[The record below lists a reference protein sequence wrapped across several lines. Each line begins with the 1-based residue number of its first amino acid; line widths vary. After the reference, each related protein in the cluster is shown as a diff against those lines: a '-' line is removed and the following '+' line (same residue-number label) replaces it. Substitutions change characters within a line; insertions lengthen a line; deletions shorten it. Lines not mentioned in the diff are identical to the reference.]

1 MLDKLLLLDRGECI
15 YQGVAAGIT
24 EYMLSL
30 SISIPTNTTI
40 CDFFMFEISDYK
52 AKNKNYV
59 TPLTNSSYV

>member
-1 MLDKLLLLDRGECI
+1 
-15 YQGVAAGIT
+15 
-24 EYMLSL
+24 MLSL

-52 AKNKNYV
+52 AKDKNYV